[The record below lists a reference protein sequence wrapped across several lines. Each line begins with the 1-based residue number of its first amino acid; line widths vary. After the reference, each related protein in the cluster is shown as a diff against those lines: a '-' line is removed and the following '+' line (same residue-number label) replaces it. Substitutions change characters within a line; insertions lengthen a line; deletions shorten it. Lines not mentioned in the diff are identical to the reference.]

1 MKKVFHTAVVIAPD
15 QIEQIQAIRQKYDT
29 AYERWMPHINIEF
42 PFFEPEQF
50 DQVYPVLQNE
60 FKDFKS
66 FPIRFSKIEDL
77 KGTVMVLE
85 P

>member
-1 MKKVFHTAVVIAPD
+1 
-15 QIEQIQAIRQKYDT
+15 
-29 AYERWMPHINIEF
+29 MPHINIEF